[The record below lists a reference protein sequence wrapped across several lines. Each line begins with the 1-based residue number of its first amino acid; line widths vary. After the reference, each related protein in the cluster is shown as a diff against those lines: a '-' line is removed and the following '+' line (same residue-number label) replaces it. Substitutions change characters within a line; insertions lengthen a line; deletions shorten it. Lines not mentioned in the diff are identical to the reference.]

1 MFIYYG
7 ILLGYTVISA
17 CQDYFIVPG
26 SMICFLW
33 NTITSVVKLPWLV
46 NQCITKKTSL
56 WSDFFYQP
64 LCKDGFFSYKYS
76 ENFYSGHISNFSY
89 SLPSYLLINDIS
101 LIHIYG
107 VYYSPLVKYI
117 ILLYIKS
124 HFRSVLLNSS
134 VVYMSLCTW
143 LIFTFWST
151 LAICKHDYMWL
162 YILLQFIHEY
172 VRQSL

>member
-64 LCKDGFFSYKYS
+64 LCEDGFSLTS
-76 ENFYSGHISNFSY
+76 IQRISTQDILVISHIH
-89 SLPSYLLINDIS
+89 SLHTCIINDIS